1 MRVLERAKR
10 AARRALL
17 ARGVEVSRRGGARRT
32 MAAALDNLKRVGL
45 EPATVIDVGV
55 GYGTEELWEAF
66 PRARLLLVEPIPDRF
81 GGAAQLAADRRD
93 GAELVEAAAGADA
106 GSATITVHRAPE
118 MSSLLGTWI
127 GDRDGGERRE
137 VPVVRVD
144 DAVHERSLPGPYVL
158 KVDVEGAEL
167 DVLDGAS
174 AVLGETEAVLL
185 EVRLFEL
192 VPGGAQLH
200 DVIPYMRERGFVAY
214 DLFGGAVRLID
225 GALAVT
231 NFVFVREDG
240 PFRRDHSFGTPEQV
254 DRMAKELGN

>member
-1 MRVLERAKR
+1 
-10 AARRALL
+10 
-17 ARGVEVSRRGGARRT
+17 
-32 MAAALDNLKRVGL
+32 MAAVLDNLGRLGF
-45 EPATVIDVGV
+45 EPGTVIDVGV

-66 PRARLLLVEPIPDRF
+66 PRARLLLIEPIPDRF
-81 GGAAQLAADRRD
+81 GGTAQSVAERRD
-93 GAELVEAAAGADA
+93 GAELVSAAAGAEA

-118 MSSLLGTWI
+118 MSSVLGAWT
-127 GDRDGGERRE
+127 GDRDGEARE

-144 DAVHERSLPGPYVL
+144 DVVSERGLPGPYLL

-167 DVLDGAS
+167 AVLDGA
-174 AVLGETEAVLL
+174 AGVLDRTEVVLL

-192 VPGGAQLH
+192 VPGAAQLH

-214 DLFGGAVRLID
+214 DLFGGALRLSD

-240 PFRRDHSFGTPEQV
+240 RFRSDHSFGTPDQV
-254 DRMAKELGN
+254 DRMARELGN